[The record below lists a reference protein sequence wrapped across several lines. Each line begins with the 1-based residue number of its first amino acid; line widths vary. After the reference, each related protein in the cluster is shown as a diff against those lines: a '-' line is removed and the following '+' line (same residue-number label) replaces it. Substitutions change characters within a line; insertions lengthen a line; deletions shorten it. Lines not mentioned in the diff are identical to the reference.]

1 MNTVQ
6 EEEEIKYIPEGA
18 KCKSHVGL
26 HSLHYPFTGAQERKK
41 NSTTDR
47 FPTYLGFGDLFPL
60 KKTYPSYSLG
70 QGSSQI
76 KTGVHL
82 LPST

>member
-26 HSLHYPFTGAQERKK
+26 HRLHYPFTGAQEKII
-41 NSTTDR
+41 TTDMY
-47 FPTYLGFGDLFPL
+47 PTYSSFGKLFPL
-60 KKTYPSYSLG
+60 KKTYPSYTLG
-70 QGSSQI
+70 QGSNQGN
-76 KTGVHL
+76 TAVHL
-82 LPST
+82 QASI